1 MSSALPQEETVEANA
16 QTGIPPGR
24 FQRTFSALRYRD
36 FRLLWFGAFAS
47 TTGTFMQTLAQGWL
61 VYTMT
66 GSALLLGVDGFL
78 ATGPMLLFSL
88 FGGVIADRM
97 ERRKIMMLSQIL
109 QGSFAL
115 ILAALIYFHTIKI
128 WHIFILSFLTGSA
141 QSLSGPAYAS
151 LLPLLVKRD
160 DMANAVAMNSMQ
172 FNLARVIGPA
182 LGGVVFGLWGAT
194 ACFGINGLSFGFV
207 IIALLMIKMPPV
219 QPGATS
225 TSMMAQM
232 KEGFTFVASKRS
244 LLLLTFL
251 SFAGTFLGM
260 PLFTMMPVVAKS
272 IFNLGPQGL
281 SLLQADYG
289 IGSVVGALFVA
300 GSSYAAKKG
309 RLALALQLVF
319 AATLIAFGISRHLAA
334 SLVPYPHSRFRASQ
348 ASSRGW
354 PFWPAVDEVAVQF
367 SLRQHNGVAGGKEQG
382 GGDFTAK
389 ADASDDDAAEAAAR
403 CLINDVSHRTA
414 VSRRRAQDRG
424 RPDRLQRRSGSDSHA
439 GSNDDDRGH
448 CIDSRGAAAPALRA
462 WARTPPRH
470 RAVSRAATERL
481 R

>member
-1 MSSALPQEETVEANA
+1 MSSSLPQEETVEANA
-16 QTGIPPGR
+16 QTGIPLGR
-24 FQRTFSALRYRD
+24 FARTFSALRYRD
-36 FRLLWFGAFAS
+36 FRLLWLGAFAS

-78 ATGPMLLFSL
+78 STGPMLLFSL

-115 ILAALIYFHTIKI
+115 ILAALIYLHTVKV

-141 QSLSGPAYAS
+141 QSISGPAYAS
-151 LLPLLVKRD
+151 LLPLLVKRE

-207 IIALLMIKMPPV
+207 IIALSIIRMPPV
-219 QPGATS
+219 NANATS
-225 TSMMAQM
+225 ASMMEQL
-232 KEGFTFVASKRS
+232 KEGFAFVASKRS

-272 IFNLGPQGL
+272 VFNLGPQGL

-300 GSSYAAKKG
+300 GSSHAAKKG
-309 RLALALQLVF
+309 RLALVLQLVF
-319 AATLIAFGISRHLAA
+319 AATLVAFGFSTHLRA
-334 SLVPYPHSRFRASQ
+334 SLVIAFIAGAAIVGVISLY
-348 ASSRGW
+348 SSL
-354 PFWPAVDEVAVQF
+354 VQL
-367 SLRQHNGVAGGKEQG
+367 S
-382 GGDFTAK
+382 TS
-389 ADASDDDAAEAAAR
+389 DAM
-403 CLINDVSHRTA
+403 
-414 VSRRRAQDRG
+414 RG
-424 RPDRLQRRSGSDSHA
+424 RVMSIFMLAFRGGMPLGNLLAGFVAQHWSISTALEVNGIALAVVALVFIVRRTDL
-439 GSNDDDRGH
+439 DDG
-448 CIDSRGAAAPALRA
+448 L
-462 WARTPPRH
+462 
-470 RAVSRAATERL
+470 AVG
-481 R
+481 